1 LGYAALEM
9 HREAGFPLDYR
20 SSAYAYVERP
30 NSVLVALLERHVL
43 SERPSA
49 RILDIGCGAGAN
61 ARRIVER
68 APLAR
73 IVGIEPNAQAA
84 QLARKTCHEVFEGT
98 LEAWLAS
105 APLGN
110 FDSVLLSDV
119 LEHTVDPIGFLRGLS
134 ELPNLRGAK
143 LIVSV
148 PNYGVWYNRLRTLAG
163 RFEYSW
169 SGLYDRTHLRFFT
182 RSSLKSVLDYAGFEL
197 LDEACTP
204 SLVQSAAPIL
214 RRFFERDVASGNHLG
229 LGDSTAFSAYERV
242 VEPVEKR
249 FCKLW
254 PELLGFQIVCVAK
267 LR

>member
-1 LGYAALEM
+1 
-9 HREAGFPLDYR
+9 
-20 SSAYAYVERP
+20 P

-119 LEHTVDPIGFLRGLS
+119 LEHTVDPIGFLRSLS
-134 ELPNLRGAK
+134 ALPNLRGAK